1 MNEIFNIL
9 QDWNFWNKSQD
20 CGIDRTFYINE
31 FFRLFNSDYIISITG
46 PRRSGKSFIMRQI
59 IKNLISK
66 GIKPTDILFV
76 NLEDPRFINYDTKLL
91 ENIYDTYTSMI
102 MPQAK
107 PYIFLDEVQVVENF
121 EKWILLINE
130 LKKASIIISGSNAKL
145 LSRELGTLLTGR
157 HLDIMVFPL
166 SFKEYLLFKG
176 VSCDM
181 KTKDDENKIKGLLI
195 KYIEEGSF
203 PEVVLS
209 TQKKEILLNYY
220 EDVLTKDLLNRY
232 SIRKIQDL
240 KAISKYYFSNIATL
254 ITYKSIERALNIS
267 ITSVINYT
275 NYLEEAYLI
284 FSLKRFSYKVKEQE
298 KSPKKIYSIDTGLSN
313 AIGFKFSGNYG
324 RLIENIV
331 FLSLYKE
338 KIYNPDLEIYYWKDE
353 QHREV
358 DFVIKENTKIKKL
371 IQVCWDLKDENTKK
385 REIKSLQKAMRELDC
400 KNAEIITFEDSD
412 EIEINN
418 VKVAA
423 VPLYKWL
430 LQ

>member
-1 MNEIFNIL
+1 
-9 QDWNFWNKSQD
+9 
-20 CGIDRTFYINE
+20 
-31 FFRLFNSDYIISITG
+31 
-46 PRRSGKSFIMRQI
+46 
-59 IKNLISK
+59 
-66 GIKPTDILFV
+66 
-76 NLEDPRFINYDTKLL
+76 
-91 ENIYDTYTSMI
+91 MI

-130 LKKASIIISGSNAKL
+130 LKKASVIISGSNAKL
-145 LSRELGTLLTGR
+145 ISRELGTLLTGR

-176 VSCDM
+176 VSYDM